1 MNNYIERGERDGDGE
16 RDALLPLTVSE
27 RYRDDNTIAG
37 ADPETVTGHHESC
50 DPNKREAQLPRT

>member
-1 MNNYIERGERDGDGE
+1 MESGRET
-16 RDALLPLTVSE
+16 LLPLTVSE